1 MDIILIILM
10 FILGLLFLITIH
22 EFGHFIF
29 AKLFGVY
36 CFEFSIGFGKKVI
49 RRKKKYSETYFCIG
63 VVPLGGYVAMFG
75 EDDDESEKRRE
86 KDKLDVEEKAKS
98 LNNDAKAKKAKAKA
112 AEYSEFTIIERKQ
125 YKLFKKQ
132 NKLIKLEL
140 EKLNKNNL
148 KFKDSMGIELLTTVN
163 GFTKEEAIQKV
174 AERNVLKTL
183 KLEKLIEEKDF
194 YRVVDQKNLPVER
207 DLEHVNRAKN

>member
-75 EDDDESEKRRE
+75 EDDDESEKRHK
-86 KDKLDVEEKAKS
+86 KDKHDIEEKAKS
-98 LNNDAKAKKAKAKA
+98 LNDDAKSKGLSA
-112 AEYSEFTIIERKQ
+112 
-125 YKLFKKQ
+125 
-132 NKLIKLEL
+132 LIT
-140 EKLNKNNL
+140 
-148 KFKDSMGIELLTTVN
+148 LL
-163 GFTKEEAIQKV
+163 
-174 AERNVLKTL
+174 
-183 KLEKLIEEKDF
+183 
-194 YRVVDQKNLPVER
+194 
-207 DLEHVNRAKN
+207 